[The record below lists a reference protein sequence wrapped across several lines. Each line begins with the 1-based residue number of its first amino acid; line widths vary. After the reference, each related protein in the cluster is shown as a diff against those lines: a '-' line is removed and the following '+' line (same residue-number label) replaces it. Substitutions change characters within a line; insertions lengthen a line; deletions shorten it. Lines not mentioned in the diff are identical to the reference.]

1 MPDPIVTLRPMARR
15 MVLRATLSTGA
26 MLVMMARAG
35 RAASAAGAVP
45 VSIANFTFA
54 PADLTVAPGTTVTWT
69 NHDDIPH
76 TVTST
81 DGAFRSHALDTDD
94 SFSFT
99 FEKTGSYRYFCS
111 LHPHMVGTI
120 RVR

>member
-1 MPDPIVTLRPMARR
+1 MSDSITALRPLARR
-15 MVLRATLSTGA
+15 MVLRAVLTVGTL
-26 MLVMMARAG
+26 LVMSPYAG
-35 RAASAAGAVP
+35 RAAPAAETVTISIDNFAFSPPELP
-45 VSIANFTFA
+45 VAA
-54 PADLTVAPGTTVTWT
+54 GTTVVWT

-99 FEKTGSYRYFCS
+99 FQKAGSYQYFCS
-111 LHPHMVGTI
+111 LHPHMVGMI
-120 RVR
+120 KVG

>member
-1 MPDPIVTLRPMARR
+1 MSDPMVTLRPLARR
-15 MVLRATLSTGA
+15 MVLRAALTGGA
-26 MLVMMARAG
+26 ALVLIARTR
-35 RAASAAGAVP
+35 RAASAAESVP
-45 VSIANFTFA
+45 VSIANFAFA

>member
-1 MPDPIVTLRPMARR
+1 MSAPTTALRPLARR
-15 MVLRATLSTGA
+15 MVLRALLRAGTT
-26 MLVMMARAG
+26 LVMIVVAG
-35 RAASAAGAVP
+35 RPVAAAETVRIG
-45 VSIANFTFA
+45 IDNFAFA
-54 PADLTVAPGTTVTWT
+54 PAELSVTPGTTVIWT

-81 DGAFRSHALDTDD
+81 DGAFKSHALDTGD

-99 FEKTGSYRYFCS
+99 FEKPGSYRYFCS

-120 RVR
+120 KVG